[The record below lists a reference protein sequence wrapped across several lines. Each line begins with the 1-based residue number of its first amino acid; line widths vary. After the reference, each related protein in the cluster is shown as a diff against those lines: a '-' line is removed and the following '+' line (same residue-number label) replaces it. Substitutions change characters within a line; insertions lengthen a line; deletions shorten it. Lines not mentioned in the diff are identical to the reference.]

1 MNGPQSNKKK
11 VIDIIKKS
19 EESRESFLHQDQPKE
34 RRLFKAEQK
43 ERPRI
48 LEIPEEKE
56 IIQEPVSILHKESKI
71 VHHKEDRDRPK
82 KKKSF
87 KFYFWLILIFVLL
100 GGFGY
105 LAINILPKAEIKI
118 TAKKADW
125 DYSNPVRINSKIAD
139 IDVVNRQIPAVIFSQ
154 KKNSTFNWPATGKKY
169 IERKASGKITI
180 YNEYSSDPQKLVANT
195 RFEAPDGK
203 IFHLKASTTVP
214 GATIESGKIVASS
227 IDGEVIAD
235 KPGEAYNI
243 SPVSRFTIPGFK
255 DKPKKYE
262 KFYGSSQ
269 NPMTGGFVGEAAYPT
284 DNDIKK
290 AKENSENQIKDI
302 INSFLYSQIA
312 MESFKVIEETKQF
325 NILKEVINKNTDESG
340 NFSIFIEAESSAQVF
355 KEEQL
360 LKLMSELARQVI
372 GPDFQ
377 IKKYELAYDKIGT
390 DQKTKLAVLP
400 VNFKGNFWKPVD
412 ADDFKNKILGKTN
425 EDLKTFI
432 FSSSAIEKAD
442 ISFWPFW
449 VSNIPKD
456 PKRVKIEV
464 E

>member
-1 MNGPQSNKKK
+1 
-11 VIDIIKKS
+11 
-19 EESRESFLHQDQPKE
+19 
-34 RRLFKAEQK
+34 
-43 ERPRI
+43 
-48 LEIPEEKE
+48 
-56 IIQEPVSILHKESKI
+56 
-71 VHHKEDRDRPK
+71 
-82 KKKSF
+82 
-87 KFYFWLILIFVLL
+87 
-100 GGFGY
+100 
-105 LAINILPKAEIKI
+105 
-118 TAKKADW
+118 
-125 DYSNPVRINSKIAD
+125 
-139 IDVVNRQIPAVIFSQ
+139 
-154 KKNSTFNWPATGKKY
+154 
-169 IERKASGKITI
+169 
-180 YNEYSSDPQKLVANT
+180 
-195 RFEAPDGK
+195 
-203 IFHLKASTTVP
+203 
-214 GATIESGKIVASS
+214 
-227 IDGEVIAD
+227 
-235 KPGEAYNI
+235 
-243 SPVSRFTIPGFK
+243 
-255 DKPKKYE
+255 
-262 KFYGSSQ
+262 
-269 NPMTGGFVGEAAYPT
+269 MTGGFVGEAAYPT
-284 DNDIKK
+284 DKDIKK